1 MPSFKIAPASA
12 NAWAALELRKMW
24 PQLVQRNGSWMNVR
38 LPRLH
43 RPSKTTS
50 KTHQSARQHTSS
62 TLHACRRASEHIC
75 CAHARHANPRSH
87 ARTHAGTQKP
97 HRRSDSRFRPGH
109 NGVSL
114 TPVSAH
120 ATKQAP
126 PKASTPRL
134 TTPML
139 QCRFQLQLQMTMP
152 TRASASSCEHHLRSR
167 RSHDSNMKRDANAC
181 QAVDQKKAVHP
192 FFFCGEVGGIEK
204 RRVQCKAHWSGRHA
218 GRGAAREI

>member
-1 MPSFKIAPASA
+1 MNATMPSFKIAPASA

-97 HRRSDSRFRPGH
+97 TED
-109 NGVSL
+109 L
-114 TPVSAH
+114 TLVSAQRSQRGQPNPGLS
-120 ATKQAP
+120 TRDE
-126 PKASTPRL
+126 ASTAESVYATLDHPNAAMSL
-134 TTPML
+134 SITITN
-139 QCRFQLQLQMTMP
+139 
-152 TRASASSCEHHLRSR
+152 
-167 RSHDSNMKRDANAC
+167 DDANSC
-181 QAVDQKKAVHP
+181 QCIFLRTSSSEQT
-192 FFFCGEVGGIEK
+192 FT
-204 RRVQCKAHWSGRHA
+204 
-218 GRGAAREI
+218 